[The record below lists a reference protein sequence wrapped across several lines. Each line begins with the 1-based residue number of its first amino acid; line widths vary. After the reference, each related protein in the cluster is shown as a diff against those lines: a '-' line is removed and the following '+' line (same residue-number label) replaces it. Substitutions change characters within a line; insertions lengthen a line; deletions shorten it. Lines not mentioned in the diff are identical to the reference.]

1 MINFDKY
8 EDALNMNDVIKLLE
22 DNKII
27 VSSKSA
33 MSQMASKGFF
43 PKSRLFGFFRGT
55 TGTISLWKKSDVDE
69 YITAFKMIYPD
80 ELLKD
85 SPIKQFY
92 LGNRRAR
99 AVMAQLGD
107 ALSKHEMIRV
117 YTEQSDEEIEAIM
130 DKIFTVKRKPK
141 QSKPD
146 ESEKFKEI
154 IEAAKR
160 LNDEARGN
168 RHIAPIGT
176 GDECDWIEPVKH
188 EPKSD
193 TDKITDHDL
202 GRIRVIHEQITTTFR
217 GIVHDF
223 NIATSSLP
231 NLTRIVEKI
240 KRKVKLTPEEYKEV
254 AQFAIITKWLA
265 SCMNC
270 DADDIYS
277 YSVEVLNIIYK
288 LTPDDAKNKIS
299 DTFLE

>member
-43 PKSRLFGFFRGT
+43 PKSRLFGFFRGV
-55 TGTISLWKKSDVDE
+55 TGTISFWKKSDIDE

-80 ELLKD
+80 ELLND

-107 ALSKHEMIRV
+107 ALNKHDMIRV

-146 ESEKFKEI
+146 ENEKFKEI
-154 IEAAKR
+154 IEAARR

-176 GDECDWIEPVKH
+176 GDECDWIEPVEH
-188 EPKSD
+188 ESKSD
-193 TDKITDHDL
+193 TDKITDYDL
-202 GRIRVIHEQITTTFR
+202 GRIRVIYEDSLLTLR
-217 GIVHDF
+217 GIVKDF
-223 NIATSSLP
+223 NIAISSLP
-231 NLTRIVEKI
+231 SLICIVEKI
-240 KRKVKLTPEEYKEV
+240 KQKDKLTIEEYKDI
-254 AQFAIITKWLA
+254 AQFFIITKWLA
-265 SCMNC
+265 SGLND
-270 DADDIYS
+270 DADNIYS
-277 YSVEVLNIIYK
+277 NSVEIIDIINKTNYKTINRDLLNK
-288 LTPDDAKNKIS
+288 L
-299 DTFLE
+299 